1 MNVLLLNSGYSLE
14 SELSVISQLPE
25 VLLQS
30 IASLDAHRRPMDAVH
45 GQLSLNATVLDLA
58 DREGDWSEN
67 TECSKVF
74 ERVAMVLTI
83 FEELL
88 RDFEGRVG
96 TRKCEFLT
104 REVRQ
109 ERTFIL
115 RLIRHLYWLFSV
127 SMGDQSK

>member
-30 IASLDAHRRPMDAVH
+30 IASLDAHRRPMDESMDAVH

-58 DREGDWSEN
+58 DREGNWSEN

-83 FEELL
+83 FEGLS
-88 RDFEGRVG
+88 RGFEAVWGEKVQVTEG
-96 TRKCEFLT
+96 TVPC
-104 REVRQ
+104 
-109 ERTFIL
+109 
-115 RLIRHLYWLFSV
+115 SV
-127 SMGDQSK
+127 IKVACR

>member
-1 MNVLLLNSGYSLE
+1 VAFTFSAFFFLVCADGVKHPSI
-14 SELSVISQLPE
+14 SEGV
-25 VLLQS
+25 
-30 IASLDAHRRPMDAVH
+30 
-45 GQLSLNATVLDLA
+45 
-58 DREGDWSEN
+58 
-67 TECSKVF
+67 

-88 RDFEGRVG
+88 RVFEGRVEV
-96 TRKCEFLT
+96 RKCEFMT

-109 ERTFIL
+109 ERTFVL